1 MTAPRHIHLDMLG
14 GIAGDMFAAAML
26 DAMPSLGSGLGDML
40 SADGLA
46 SLANV
51 SWTDARNGGMAG
63 LHFAVEPRDT
73 GGRDHHHR
81 SYRDVLGILA
91 GLPLD
96 GAVRDRA
103 QAIFTLLADAE
114 ATVHGV
120 DRADVVFHEVGAVD
134 SIIDIVSGAWLIE
147 AAAPC
152 TWSSSPVP
160 LGSGRVRTDHGPL
173 PVPAP
178 ATALL
183 LKDMP
188 TFVDGIAGERVTPT
202 GAALLRSLNPSSDG
216 PPTVMSLSASG
227 HGLGTR
233 RLDGMANLLRVLV
246 FESSAATGQDEI
258 LCCTFEVDD
267 QTPEDLAVGLDRLR
281 AVDGVVDVLQIPAI
295 GKRGRQCAHI
305 QVLAIPGLLEP
316 VADAI
321 FDETTTLGLRWQ
333 RVARRVL
340 DRDVVGV
347 EADGSSVGVKLAQ
360 RPGGVTTAKADMSD
374 VADTPGGHEGRRV
387 ARAQA
392 EALARDRGDKDN
404 G

>member
-26 DAMPSLGSGLGDML
+26 DAVPSLRSGLSKAL

-46 SLANV
+46 SLATV
-51 SWTDARNGGMAG
+51 TWTDASNGGIAG
-63 LHFAVEPRDT
+63 FHFSVQPLNA

-81 SYRDVLGILA
+81 SYRDVLNILA
-91 GLPLD
+91 GLPLAD
-96 GAVRDRA
+96 AVRDRA
-103 QAIFTLLADAE
+103 RAIFTLLADAE

-134 SIIDIVSGAWLIE
+134 SIIDIVAGAWLIE
-147 AAAPC
+147 AVAPC
-152 TWSSSPVP
+152 SWSSSPVP

-183 LKDMP
+183 LQDMP

-202 GAALLRSLNPSSDG
+202 GAALLRNLNPSFDG
-216 PPTVMSLSASG
+216 PTSVMALNATG

-233 RLDGMANLLRVLV
+233 RLDGVANLLRALV
-246 FESSAATGQDEI
+246 FESGASTGQDEV
-258 LCCTFEVDD
+258 LCCTFEIDD

-295 GKRGRQCAHI
+295 GKQGRQCAHI
-305 QVLAIPGLLEP
+305 QVLAIPGKLEP

-321 FDETTTLGLRWQ
+321 FQETTTLGLRWQ

-340 DRDVVGV
+340 EREIVA
-347 EADGSSVGVKLAQ
+347 ADGDGAPVGVKLAR
-360 RPGGVTTAKADMSD
+360 RPGGVTTAKAEMADLAD
-374 VADTPGGHEGRRV
+374 VAGGHDGRRS
-387 ARAQA
+387 ARDHA
-392 EALARDRGDKDN
+392 EALAREWAGKRDG
-404 G
+404 